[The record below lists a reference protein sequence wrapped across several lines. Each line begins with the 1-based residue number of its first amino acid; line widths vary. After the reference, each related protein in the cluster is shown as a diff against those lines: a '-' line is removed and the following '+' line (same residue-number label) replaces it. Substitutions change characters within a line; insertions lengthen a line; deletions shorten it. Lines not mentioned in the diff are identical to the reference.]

1 MLCEYLSIG
10 YDWCMIAHLKGN
22 VVELKETSVVI
33 SAGGVG
39 YRVFISPHTSISI
52 GEMKEKSVSLFTHLF
67 VREHSMD
74 LYGFIEQEEIDF
86 FEMLITVSGVGPKS
100 ALAILSLTDV
110 LGLKRAIVS
119 RDIAYLTKVSGIGK
133 KNAQKIIIEL
143 EEKVGVLEELMV
155 GAKGSDTDL
164 IEALTS
170 LGYTTREARDAIK
183 NIPRKSEGTTERL
196 KEALKQLGGK

>member
-1 MLCEYLSIG
+1 
-10 YDWCMIAHLKGN
+10 MIAHLKGRI
-22 VVELKETSVVI
+22 VELKETSVVI

-39 YRVFISPHTSISI
+39 YRVFISPQVSLSI
-52 GEMKEKSVSLFTHLF
+52 EKAKEGLVSLFTHLF

-100 ALAILSLTDV
+100 ALAILSITDV
-110 LGLKRAIVS
+110 IGLKRAIAS
-119 RDIAYLTKVSGIGK
+119 GDTAYLTKVSGIGK

-143 EEKVGVLEELMV
+143 EEKVGALGELEP
-155 GAKGSDTDL
+155 GAQSSDVDL
-164 IEALTS
+164 LEALTS

-183 NIPRKSEGTTERL
+183 HIPVKYEGTPKRL

>member
-1 MLCEYLSIG
+1 
-10 YDWCMIAHLKGN
+10 MIAHLKGK

-39 YRVFISPHTSISI
+39 YRVFISPQVSLSI
-52 GEMKEKSVSLFTHLF
+52 EKAKEGLVSLFTHLF

-100 ALAILSLTDV
+100 ALAILSITDV
-110 LGLKRAIVS
+110 IGLRRAIVS
-119 RDIAYLTKVSGIGK
+119 GDTAYLTKVSGIGK

-143 EEKVGVLEELMV
+143 EEKVGALGELEP
-155 GAKGSDTDL
+155 GAQSSDVDL
-164 IEALTS
+164 LEALTS
-170 LGYTTREARDAIK
+170 LGYTTREARDTIK
-183 NIPRKSEGTTERL
+183 HIPVKYEGTTKRL